1 MALALALVGKAMR
14 LAPALA
20 LTLLKVVGTRT
31 GRSRNP
37 SAVAHIG
44 VGEEL
49 TVVDV
54 DHILAF
60 EGLLALAFRLVVT
73 LVALHDAFRKRPH
86 LGIMFGHTF
95 QDTMV
100 VVMIMM
106 MVSVRMHNAR
116 RARGCA

>member
-14 LAPALA
+14 LALALA

-49 TVVDV
+49 IFD
-54 DHILAF
+54 DAAHILAF